1 LESNTLLNGSSI
13 IIDIL
18 KGKTLTLNFGTE
30 IGPLN
35 YIEYL
40 KYKISKKGYIPQNT
54 FNLFF
59 RGLILEN
66 EKTILDYGIG
76 AGSRIHLVFISSYSF
91 SPVISIEIEIG
102 ETITLSVKESNTVKN
117 IKEKIEKS
125 EHIEQ
130 NSQILYFEGNQ
141 LDDNTIIKEK
151 NITKLYMCYK
161 NNIKIYIYNDDYI
174 NPFINKDL
182 FPYYNIRLIK
192 NLIYFKENINE
203 NEQKN

>member
-1 LESNTLLNGSSI
+1 MKQLLFL
-13 IIDIL
+13 L
-18 KGKTLTLNFGTE
+18 KN
-30 IGPLN
+30 
-35 YIEYL
+35 
-40 KYKISKKGYIPQNT
+40 
-54 FNLFF
+54 
-59 RGLILEN
+59 LIL
-66 EKTILDYGIG
+66 I
-76 AGSRIHLVFISSYSF
+76 
-91 SPVISIEIEIG
+91 
-102 ETITLSVKESNTVKN
+102 KN

-174 NPFINKDL
+174 NPFIIKDL